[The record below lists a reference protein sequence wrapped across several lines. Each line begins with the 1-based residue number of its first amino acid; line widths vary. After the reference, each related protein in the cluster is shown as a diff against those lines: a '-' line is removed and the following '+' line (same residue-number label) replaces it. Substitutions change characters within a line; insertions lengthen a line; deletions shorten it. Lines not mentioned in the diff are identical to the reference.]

1 MGSFVIRVL
10 LFSFISNYLGY
21 SNTHSPVLAR
31 NAYLVSGF
39 SREQSLAFF
48 SIANTHVVTGR
59 EGVKI

>member
-10 LFSFISNYLGY
+10 LFSLINKYFGY
-21 SNTHSPVLAR
+21 SNAHSPALAR
-31 NAYLVSGF
+31 NAYLVSRF